1 MYRRS
6 SSRFIQLTHSSSI
19 PQSTY
24 KPFQRRLYSTS
35 TYYPSPSPSRSYHA
49 DFTPV
54 KPLSLPAGHH
64 SLLPLVHSCNN
75 LILPTSSSL
84 TIDAL
89 DSSSPQHQP
98 TISTRSPTGEAIA
111 TETVVPFHLS
121 HSNASLSPLQDPNI
135 AASRGP
141 VGLLRPQVASALED
155 DHQKHLVSGAASPWD
170 LRYTKTDGQ
179 SVLRSVAFA
188 DWVNEGGK
196 YTRTMH
202 MERIVDDWKKHG
214 QFKEILRGWSDEA
227 YPVFSHPP
235 ALNQSAHLYDPIVFA
250 IERAALPLF
259 GLVNFGA
266 LLTAY
271 VRDPSTGQTM
281 LWVPRRSLMK
291 RTWPGKLDV
300 TVGGGMGLG
309 DTPLS
314 TILRESAEEALL
326 DSDYVSEYIRPVG
339 VLPFPN
345 RSPGGWILPGLYH
358 LFDLPLPLD
367 GSIHPR
373 VNALDGEVEAFELLE
388 VDEVLNR
395 LLEGRFKSSSALAV
409 VDFLIRHGFVTD
421 DSDPRYMEICRAL
434 KPEMPVPGMWRPHA

>member
-1 MYRRS
+1 MFRRS
-6 SSRFIQLTHSSSI
+6 TRIITKSSI
-19 PQSTY
+19 
-24 KPFQRRLYSTS
+24 QRRFYNTS
-35 TYYPSPSPSRSYHA
+35 TYFPSPSPSRSYHA

-75 LILPTSSSL
+75 LVLPSRSSL
-84 TIDAL
+84 DQDNSDTNL
-89 DSSSPQHQP
+89 P
-98 TISTRSPTGEAIA
+98 TISTRSPTGESIA
-111 TETVVPFHLS
+111 TEQVVPFHLS
-121 HSNASLSPLQDPNI
+121 HTTDSHITNPTLTI
-135 AASRGP
+135 SRGP
-141 VGLLRPQVASALED
+141 VGFLRPQVASALED
-155 DHQKHLVSGAASPWD
+155 DHQKHQLSGAASPWD
-170 LRYTKTDGQ
+170 LRYAKSESQ
-179 SVLRSVAFA
+179 SILTSVAFA
-188 DWVNEGGK
+188 DWVNDGGK

-202 MERIVDDWKKHG
+202 VERIVGDWKKHG
-214 QFKEILRGWSDEA
+214 HFKEILRGWSDEA
-227 YPVFSHPP
+227 YPVFCHPP
-235 ALNQSAHLYDPIVFA
+235 ALSQSAHLYDPIAFA

-259 GLVNFGA
+259 GLANFGA
-266 LLTAY
+266 LLIAY

-281 LWVPRRSLMK
+281 IWIPRRSLMK

-326 DSDYVSEYIRPVG
+326 DSDYVNEYIRPVG

-373 VNALDGEVEAFELLE
+373 INALDGEVEAFELLE
-388 VDEVLNR
+388 VDEVLKR
-395 LLEGRFKSSSALAV
+395 LLEGRFKSSSALAI

-421 DSDPRYMEICRAL
+421 ETDPRYMEICRAL
-434 KPEMPVPGMWRPHA
+434 KPDMPVPGMWRPHA